1 MAYELDWAASKAEMS
16 PPLGRRSAR
25 SFMGTP
31 SPARLYDL
39 INACSADRRA
49 SQGLPSAV
57 VMPNEVSH
65 RRAAQPSQ
73 ASPLCV

>member
-1 MAYELDWAASKAEMS
+1 MAHELDWAASKAEMS

-39 INACSADRRA
+39 IKACSADRRG
-49 SQGLPSAV
+49 QVSACPQQSSWP
-57 VMPNEVSH
+57 M
-65 RRAAQPSQ
+65 
-73 ASPLCV
+73 